1 MMMKRLLVISAL
13 CASLATVS
21 FAQRPIRYIL
31 TLGGGNVVWNGVD
44 PFVDVP
50 LIFQIS
56 AVDPDNF
63 PLWDAFGIRFGVDK
77 RLATII
83 GGSSV
88 SGNTAPIDFSTV
100 GPGSD
105 VTLRIAIQ
113 ATPPYAGRAG
123 VVVYSRADEPELN
136 MGYALV
142 GDDLPIFQNLQPTD
156 EAFTKGMITTRY
168 GVPNTAPNRVPFT
181 LRLYAREIGLGN
193 SVTLRLKDESIIWD
207 DVRYGLALGGNTWTI
222 IPEPASMVALGSG
235 LVGLLALRRRRA
247 K

>member
-1 MMMKRLLVISAL
+1 MKRLLAIGAL
-13 CASLATVS
+13 CASLATAS
-21 FAQRPIRYIL
+21 FAQPVYIL
-31 TLGGGNVVWNGVD
+31 TLGGGNVFWNGSD

-100 GPGSD
+100 GPGSET
-105 VTLRIAIQ
+105 TLRIAVQ
-113 ATPPYAGRAG
+113 GTPPYAGTRAG
-123 VVVYSRADEPELN
+123 VVIYSRPADPELDV
-136 MGYALV
+136 GYALA

-156 EAFTKGMITTRY
+156 EAFTKGMLTTRY
-168 GVPNTAPNRVPFT
+168 GVPNTRPENRVPFT
-181 LRLYAREIGLGN
+181 LRLYAPAIGLGN
-193 SVTLRLKDESIIWD
+193 SVTLRLENQSIIWD
-207 DVRYGLALGGNTWTI
+207 DTRYLLGLEGNTWTI

>member
-1 MMMKRLLVISAL
+1 MKRLLAIGAL
-13 CASLATVS
+13 CASLATAS
-21 FAQRPIRYIL
+21 FAQPAYIL
-31 TLGGGNVVWNGVD
+31 TLGGGNVFWNGSD

-88 SGNTAPIDFSTV
+88 PGNTDPIDFSTV

-113 ATPPYAGRAG
+113 GTPPYSGRAG
-123 VVVYSRADEPELN
+123 VVIYSQPADPELN
-136 MGYALV
+136 VGFALA

-156 EAFTKGMITTRY
+156 EAFTKGILTTRY
-168 GVPNTAPNRVPFT
+168 GVPNTPPNRVPFT
-181 LRLYAREIGLGN
+181 LRLYAPAIGLGN
-193 SVTLRLKDESIIWD
+193 SVTLRLKDQSIIWD

>member
-1 MMMKRLLVISAL
+1 MKRLLVISAL

-88 SGNTAPIDFSTV
+88 IGNTAPIDFSTV

-105 VTLRIAIQ
+105 VTLRIAIN
-113 ATPPYAGRAG
+113 AALPYSGRPG
-123 VVVYSRADEPELN
+123 VVIYSRPADPELN
-136 MGYALV
+136 VGFALA

-156 EAFTKGMITTRY
+156 EAFTKGAITTRY